1 MTEKIPYI
9 AYLTDPTRLV
19 YMSTQIAGGLTAVLG
34 GAIQNPGCTLIGAGI
49 FLASTIG
56 IYKSDKITERLIND
70 MDQAEKR
77 SKISSRLEKIN
88 S

>member
-56 IYKSDKITERLIND
+56 IYKIDKITERLIND
-70 MDQAEKR
+70 IENVGKR
-77 SKISSRLEKIN
+77 ERNPSRLERI
-88 S
+88 